1 MHAYLSTK
9 NLVCKK
15 ISKTLVLCFGP
26 GIIFGKWYH
35 CKYHLHKAETRN
47 LLSQTPLLLIWNHVM
62 KSQPIRC
69 SHVRP
74 TFPNSFAANVESC
87 NKVSTNQIQ
96 SCETMAGKRTNG
108 PILWAERQ
116 LLKGCRNASWHP
128 GFSMTVAN
136 LHSWAVSCGH
146 LWGCPHRG
154 VWSLIRSLWVLGLI
168 SVSVE
173 DFVSYLSSSTP
184 FLVFLIHLVLIQL
197 FVTKNHS
204 LKSNEFI
211 LCLKS

>member
-1 MHAYLSTK
+1 MWWSLNQSDAAMWD
-9 NLVCKK
+9 
-15 ISKTLVLCFGP
+15 P
-26 GIIFGKWYH
+26 
-35 CKYHLHKAETRN
+35 
-47 LLSQTPLLLIWNHVM
+47 LSQTPLLLMWSHVI
-62 KSQPIRC
+62 KSQPIRY
-69 SHVRP
+69 SHVRQWLGREQMDP
-74 TFPNSFAANVESC
+74 FSGQRGSFWRVAEMHLGIQGSVWQL
-87 NKVSTNQIQ
+87 QIFIH
-96 SCETMAGKRTNG
+96 E
-108 PILWAERQ
+108 L
-116 LLKGCRNASWHP
+116 
-128 GFSMTVAN
+128 
-136 LHSWAVSCGH
+136 SCGH

-154 VWSLIRSLWVLGLI
+154 VWSLIGSLWVLGLI